1 MSESN
6 ININTIKSKIYTMN
20 NNMNNNKNNNKN
32 NKIIMGRYRNM
43 MSIFNANKGN
53 VKSQECGSC

>member
-20 NNMNNNKNNNKN
+20 NNMNNNKN

>member
-6 ININTIKSKIYTMN
+6 ININIIKSKIYTMN
-20 NNMNNNKNNNKN
+20 NNMNNNKN